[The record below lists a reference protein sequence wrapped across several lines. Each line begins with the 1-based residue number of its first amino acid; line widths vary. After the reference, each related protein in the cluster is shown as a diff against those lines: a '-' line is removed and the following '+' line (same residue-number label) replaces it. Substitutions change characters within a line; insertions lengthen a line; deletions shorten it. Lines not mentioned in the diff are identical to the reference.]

1 MKKKLQ
7 IFVSSTYTDLIRER
21 QSAVQAILRA
31 GNIPAGMELF
41 SAGNKS
47 QLDTIKRWIDE
58 SDIYVLILGGRYGS
72 LEPESGLSYTE
83 IEYNYAIEIGKPF
96 FALVLDEKYID
107 LKVKSDGKAVLELEN
122 QEKYKDF
129 RKNVL
134 SKVCRICENESDIK
148 LAILESIIDIQNKF
162 DLTGWV
168 KGDEIPNNAVILNE
182 LEILRTE
189 RDELHKK
196 VTSLEVLTEQKSQN
210 DNIGDYSYDE
220 IYKVLS
226 SKKIILPANLNS
238 KEKDTTHSLLELFLA
253 FQSFLANGVTSFM
266 SNESQRYVTRHL
278 VPTLLNFGLVQREKT
293 KSSTSRIEYDK
304 FFISP
309 LGNKFLSRYQIKRV
323 KK

>member
-7 IFVSSTYTDLIRER
+7 IFVSSTFTDLIQER

-96 FALVLDEKYID
+96 FALVLDKNFID
-107 LKVKSDGKAVLELEN
+107 LKVKSEGQMVLELDN
-122 QEKYKDF
+122 QKKYKDF
-129 RKNVL
+129 RKNVM
-134 SKVCRICENESDIK
+134 SKVCRICENDSDIK
-148 LAILESIIDIQNKF
+148 LAILESIIDIQNEF
-162 DLTGWV
+162 DLEGWI
-168 KGDEIPNNAVILNE
+168 KGDEIPNNSVIINE

-189 RDELHKK
+189 RDELQKK
-196 VTSLEVLTEQKSQN
+196 VTSLETLTKRKSQN
-210 DNIGDYSYDE
+210 DNIGDYSFDE
-220 IYKVLS
+220 IYEVLNT
-226 SKKIILPANLNS
+226 KEITLPASMNS
-238 KEKDTTHSLLELFLA
+238 KEEDSIHTVLKLFVSFQGSLT
-253 FQSFLANGVTSFM
+253 NGVTEFM
-266 SNESQRYVTRHL
+266 SNHNQRYITRNL
-278 VPTLLNFGLVQREKT
+278 VPILLNFGLVQREKIKT
-293 KSSTSRIEYDK
+293 TRTNYDK

-309 LGNKFLSRYQIKRV
+309 LGNKFLSKYQIKKL